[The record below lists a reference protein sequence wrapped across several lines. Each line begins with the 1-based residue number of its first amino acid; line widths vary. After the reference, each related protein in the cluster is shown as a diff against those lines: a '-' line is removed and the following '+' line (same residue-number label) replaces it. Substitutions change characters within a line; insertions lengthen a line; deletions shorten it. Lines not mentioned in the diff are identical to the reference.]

1 MFERAGLHA
10 REPGQLYFDLCI
22 SLGRATSRGTRRN
35 VFCDGGILFALV
47 SVAVVHCILVPWR
60 EYQFY
65 RGRAGAQA
73 RADPRILRLIREDRV
88 VFVSVYALGVCTSA
102 SGLWHFLDYLNI

>member
-1 MFERAGLHA
+1 MF
-10 REPGQLYFDLCI
+10 Q
-22 SLGRATSRGTRRN
+22 SGRATSRRDAGHAPF
-35 VFCDGGILFALV
+35 VLWAGGVLFALV

-65 RGRAGAQA
+65 RGRARALA